1 MTKSIKFSLIA
12 VYILVAVVVYD
23 SLILLPKK
31 DAITEFLQDNLE
43 PIME

>member
-1 MTKSIKFSLIA
+1 MTNSIKLSLIA

-31 DAITEFLQDNLE
+31 DAISEDAS
-43 PIME
+43 